1 MPLSEQVVS
10 GQIQATGWLELLL
23 KLALVLL
30 LVYVAAFLLQK
41 GALAA
46 WLARWQKIPEGAAG
60 SMRTLA
66 VHPLTPQVS
75 LYLVEIEKRKLLLSV
90 SAQAQAQLLL
100 DFGKNEEEIPI
111 S

>member
-1 MPLSEQVVS
+1 MPLSDQVVS

-41 GALAA
+41 GSLAA
-46 WLARWQKIPEGAAG
+46 LLSRWRQIPENADV
-60 SMRTLA
+60 MRTLA

-100 DFGKNEEEIPI
+100 DFGKGEEEIAP
-111 S
+111 

>member
-30 LVYVAAFLLQK
+30 LVYIAAFLLQK
-41 GALAA
+41 GSLAGV
-46 WLARWQKIPEGAAG
+46 LSRWRPISEGSGAI
-60 SMRTLA
+60 RTLA

-75 LYLVEIEKRKLLLSV
+75 LYLVEIEERKLLLSV
-90 SAQAQAQLLL
+90 SAQAQPQLLL
-100 DFGKNEEEIPI
+100 DFGKREEELNP
-111 S
+111 

>member
-23 KLALVLL
+23 KLALVLF

-41 GALAA
+41 GSLAA
-46 WLARWQKIPEGAAG
+46 LLSRWRHIPESSDA
-60 SMRTLA
+60 MRTLA

-100 DFGKNEEEIPI
+100 DFGKGEEEIAP
-111 S
+111 